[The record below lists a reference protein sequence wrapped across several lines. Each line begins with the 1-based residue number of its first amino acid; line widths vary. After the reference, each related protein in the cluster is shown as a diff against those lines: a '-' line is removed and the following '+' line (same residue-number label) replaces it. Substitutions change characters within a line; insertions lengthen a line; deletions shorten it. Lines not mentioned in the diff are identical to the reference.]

1 MYSSNLN
8 SLLDLF
14 HTDLPSSTWKSTAL
28 KNSSLDYDVVT
39 LEDGKQ
45 QLTLNVVGHNPKN
58 IKLDVT
64 EDKLTIKAE
73 KSEGSSLLV
82 KEFDVTFVIGKD
94 YDGTKAYAEFD
105 NGLLVVT
112 IDKKQEKKSKSIP
125 IKFS

>member
-28 KNSSLDYDVVT
+28 KNSSLDYDVIT

-73 KSEGSSLLV
+73 KSEGSSSLV

>member
-39 LEDGKQ
+39 LDDGKQ
-45 QLTLNVVGHNPKN
+45 QLILNVVGHNPKN

-73 KSEGSSLLV
+73 KPEGSSSLV
-82 KEFDVTFVIGKD
+82 REFDVTFVIGKE
-94 YDGTKAYAEFD
+94 YDGTKTYAEFD
-105 NGLLVVT
+105 NGVLVVT

>member
-45 QLTLNVVGHNPKN
+45 QLILNVVGHNPKN

-73 KSEGSSLLV
+73 KPEGSSSLV
-82 KEFDVTFVIGKD
+82 REFDVTFVIGKE
-94 YDGTKAYAEFD
+94 YDGTKTYAEFD
-105 NGLLVVT
+105 NGVLVVT